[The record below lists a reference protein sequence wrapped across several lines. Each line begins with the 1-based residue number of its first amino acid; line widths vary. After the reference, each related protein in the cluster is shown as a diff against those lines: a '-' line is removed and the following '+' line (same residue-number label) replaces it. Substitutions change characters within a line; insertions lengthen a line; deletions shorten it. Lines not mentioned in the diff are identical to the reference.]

1 MRIPFT
7 KAHGAGND
15 FALTW
20 ASDAPSDGLPE
31 TARAL
36 CDRHTGVGA
45 DGWLLVRTTP
55 GGRADAEI
63 RLFNADGSE
72 PELSGNGTR
81 CAAAFLLDM
90 GVVSGSELRIA
101 TGAGVKHLRLVD
113 REGRRFTFEMNMGQP
128 AYAAADLQLQL
139 PLDSG
144 MQEVVALS
152 VGNPQCVVFVEN
164 FDFDWRRMGVE
175 IERYPH
181 FPNRTNVS
189 FVRRI
194 DAHTLEVR
202 FFERGVG
209 ETISSGTGSTGAMA
223 AAILRGVA
231 ESPVRIVTPAGPID
245 LRWDDDLYLTGPAE
259 IVAAGEF
266 YADRISG
273 EALDRTE

>member
-1 MRIPFT
+1 MMKIPFT

-20 ASDAPSDGLPE
+20 AADAPPAGLAE

-45 DGWLLVRTTP
+45 DGWLLVQATP
-55 GGRADAEI
+55 GAKADAEI

-81 CAAAFLLDM
+81 CAAAFLLDSA
-90 GVVSGSELRIA
+90 VVHGSELRIA
-101 TGAGVKHLRLVD
+101 TGAGVKNLRLVD
-113 REGRRFTFEMNMGQP
+113 RDGRRFTFEMNMGRP
-128 AYAAADLQLQL
+128 AYTPADLHLVL
-139 PLDSG
+139 PLDGS
-144 MQEVVALS
+144 MQEVAALS
-152 VGNPQCVVFVEN
+152 VGNPQAVVFVEN
-164 FDFDWRRMGVE
+164 FDFDWRRLGVE

-209 ETISSGTGSTGAMA
+209 ETMSSGTGSTGAMA
-223 AAILRGVA
+223 AAVLRGVA

-245 LRWDDDLYLTGPAE
+245 LRWDGDIYLTGPAE

-266 YADRISG
+266 YAS
-273 EALDRTE
+273 E